1 MTRVHRLLL
10 SVAVAA
16 IAIGAFAP
24 SVAASSALFPVQSIG
39 NRGTDVKTIQ
49 WLLTDRGQPVTV
61 DGIFGEPTRTAVKA
75 FQNAK
80 GIHANGV
87 VGEDTWQALVRTVQP
102 GETGPAVSALQ
113 RELRAKRHID
123 VPVDG
128 VYGATTR
135 AGVRTFQKH
144 AGLDDSGV
152 MTRATWRKLISHYEL
167 PSFNSTTL
175 CDYSVGNGSANWGT
189 SAAINQIEAAATRFA
204 KRGFGRVS
212 IGDVSFQ
219 HGGNIPLHETHE
231 VGLDVDV
238 RPIRTSEDQCRWG
251 VNYRWS
257 TYDRKATRALIKDI
271 KATAPGHITD
281 IYFNDPVLIREGLT
295 TWFAGH
301 DDHIHVRYCE
311 KTHPLRKYDC

>member
-1 MTRVHRLLL
+1 
-10 SVAVAA
+10 
-16 IAIGAFAP
+16 
-24 SVAASSALFPVQSIG
+24 
-39 NRGTDVKTIQ
+39 
-49 WLLTDRGQPVTV
+49 
-61 DGIFGEPTRTAVKA
+61 
-75 FQNAK
+75 
-80 GIHANGV
+80 
-87 VGEDTWQALVRTVQP
+87 
-102 GETGPAVSALQ
+102 
-113 RELRAKRHID
+113 
-123 VPVDG
+123 
-128 VYGATTR
+128 
-135 AGVRTFQKH
+135 
-144 AGLDDSGV
+144 

-167 PSFNSTTL
+167 PSFDSTTL
-175 CDYSVGNGSANWGT
+175 CDYSVGNGAANWGT

-281 IYFNDPVLIREGLT
+281 IYFNDPVLIKEGLT
-295 TWFAGH
+295 RRLAGH
-301 DDHIHVRYCE
+301 DDHLHVRFCE
-311 KTHPLRKYDC
+311 AGHVDPLYRC